1 MRFYMY
7 GTVEVAYDMI
17 LNLQTI
23 RKRGGATLMMKSNCH
38 TTKGTI
44 KKTAIENVLL
54 TISRKNANVLFF
66 PFQVSRSEISD
77 EC

>member
-38 TTKGTI
+38 TTKGAI

-54 TISRKNANVLFF
+54 NADY
-66 PFQVSRSEISD
+66 IKK
-77 EC
+77 ECQCTLLSLPSQ